1 MNAEEAGRV
10 HRAMLDYIKNHGN
23 ENVTKIDKEMN
34 EEFSKQKQVYIN
46 EEKER
51 IVHEYKVK
59 LQQDE
64 IKLRIQKSS
73 AENAARIQ
81 KMKTINQLIEKL
93 YKEAKHK
100 MINKQ
105 KADVA
110 SYQLFMKNLIVQ
122 VP

>member
-10 HRAMLDYIKNHGN
+10 HRAMMDYIKNHGS
-23 ENVTKIDKEMN
+23 ENVTKIEKEMN
-34 EEFSKQKQVYIN
+34 EEFSKQKQLYIN

-51 IVHEYKVK
+51 IVQEYKVK

-100 MINKQ
+100 MILRQ
-105 KADVA
+105 KTDVA
-110 SYQLFMKNLIVQ
+110 SYQLFLKNVIVQ

>member
-23 ENVTKIDKEMN
+23 ENVTKIEKEMN